1 MSLHMYR
8 RMVANT
14 KLGLRHH
21 CKVQHQCKVHH
32 SNRDEC
38 EKDSLCEHLTIYI
51 FSHPAFDVYT
61 SHNDDEMYSIPSS
74 DLHFPTHE

>member
-1 MSLHMYR
+1 MFLHMYM

-14 KLGLRHH
+14 KLGLQHR

-38 EKDSLCEHLTIYI
+38 EKDSSCEHL
-51 FSHPAFDVYT
+51 
-61 SHNDDEMYSIPSS
+61 YSLIQ
-74 DLHFPTHE
+74 LKLVGAN